1 MLTHTRMNISNR
13 KSSGPFRFLVEP
25 VILGTVILLAVMIL
39 TPLKVDAIRC
49 DYYKDPECRNN
60 PFDVHNKNCTSQ
72 EVNCSP
78 EEPFCHASFAVLLLN
93 GINRTVLAT
102 KGCWSPQDSAPCKS
116 GMQSYCTNTKPPV
129 PNPAKPE
136 LGPTYFCCCDGPLCN
151 QRLEINKAFGEA
163 DSILPYITM
172 KQYKQYLLDGPK
184 QIVAAEST
192 GTITSDQNT
201 ASVPSLPSPIM
212 QPVRNAA
219 IHSAPAFPFVGAA
232 GGPSLPPMSFSRP
245 APIPVYREDK
255 EAEARARNSQSRNGT
270 KPVAQLQLSGGL
282 EAKPSEIANQ
292 KDISGQHSNFWLLV
306 SGTAAAV
313 IFFAFALTVTI
324 AAILDC

>member
-212 QPVRNAA
+212 QPEMRLSILRQRFRLLAQQAA
-219 IHSAPAFPFVGAA
+219 
-232 GGPSLPPMSFSRP
+232 R
-245 APIPVYREDK
+245 VYRPCRFRGRRPFLCI
-255 EAEARARNSQSRNGT
+255 ARTKKLRLEHATANRGTAQNPSRNCSSRVALKRNQAKLRT
-270 KPVAQLQLSGGL
+270 KR
-282 EAKPSEIANQ
+282 I
-292 KDISGQHSNFWLLV
+292 
-306 SGTAAAV
+306 
-313 IFFAFALTVTI
+313 
-324 AAILDC
+324 